1 VQKVAS
7 ISEGALSI
15 SEEDHTLFGL
25 IKAVFLIVLSEFMRS
40 MGKLTL
46 VAIRTKSM
54 FDELLTQLKFLFVMR
69 PERGI
74 FT

>member
-15 SEEDHTLFGL
+15 SEENHALLGL
-25 IKAVFLIVLSEFMRS
+25 VKAVFLIVLSEFVRS

-54 FDELLTQLKFLFVMR
+54 FDKLLT
-69 PERGI
+69 
-74 FT
+74 